1 MIAENRYAEEQMS
14 ERIHHPTLHA
24 LVSRYCAAWNESD
37 EGRRTQTLQDIWA
50 KDGVYVDPTVQ
61 LSGLPAL
68 VAHIGAALARH
79 PGSRIVMTS
88 DVDAHH
94 GMLRFGSL
102 RVRRDGT
109 MLPEGIE
116 LAKPALLRSK
126 AQEERKS
133 NVDRS
138 EAIFPQT
145 IQHRSI
151 GCDTRG
157 FEEAAVARALAR

>member
-1 MIAENRYAEEQMS
+1 MS
-14 ERIHHPTLHA
+14 ERIHHLTLHA

-37 EGRRTQTLQDIWA
+37 EGRRMQMLESIWA

-68 VAHIGAALARH
+68 VAHVSAVLARH

-94 GMLRFGSL
+94 GMLRFGSV
-102 RVRRDGT
+102 RVLRDGT

-116 LAKPALLRSK
+116 IAELSAWGGLQRVV
-126 AQEERKS
+126 R
-133 NVDRS
+133 
-138 EAIFPQT
+138 
-145 IQHRSI
+145 
-151 GCDTRG
+151 
-157 FEEAAVARALAR
+157 

>member
-1 MIAENRYAEEQMS
+1 MS

-37 EGRRTQTLQDIWA
+37 EGRRTQMLESIWA
-50 KDGVYVDPTVQ
+50 RDGVYVDPTVQ

-68 VAHIGAALARH
+68 VAHIGAVLARH

-94 GMLRFGSL
+94 GILRFGSL
-102 RVRRDGT
+102 RVRMDGT

-116 LAKPALLRSK
+116 LAELSSWGGLQRVISFCGPLPPPVRSTMRLD
-126 AQEERKS
+126 A
-133 NVDRS
+133 
-138 EAIFPQT
+138 
-145 IQHRSI
+145 
-151 GCDTRG
+151 
-157 FEEAAVARALAR
+157 